1 MTTRQDVKARLLD
14 VYEDLLRHDGYGS
27 FRVEMRLLRRGQ
39 KEVIVD
45 CGKQYRFVIDFEA
58 PRIRGAGETPGDEGS
73 RDLSENLR
81 RWSPPDGA
89 A

>member
-1 MTTRQDVKARLLD
+1 MTTRQDVRARLLD

-58 PRIRGAGETPGDEGS
+58 PRIRGAAEMPGDEGS

-81 RWSPPDGA
+81 RWSPLDGA